1 MGWTWEAETVWGG
14 GGGVWAGWGGVCVG
28 KYMGRY
34 TEGPF
39 WT

>member
-14 GGGVWAGWGGVCVG
+14 GGGVWAGWGGVCVD